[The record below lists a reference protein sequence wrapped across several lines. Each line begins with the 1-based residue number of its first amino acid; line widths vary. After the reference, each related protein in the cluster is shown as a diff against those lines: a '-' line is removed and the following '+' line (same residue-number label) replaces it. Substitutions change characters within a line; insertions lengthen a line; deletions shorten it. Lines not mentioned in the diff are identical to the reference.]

1 MRIVVT
7 LVWMVYAALFAAMGR
22 LAYFDDN
29 QLRYPPIFVDAS
41 AGAFVL
47 GTIGIVLHGLAW
59 RPRWL
64 VTVWK
69 WVVSFIVAV
78 MVTGLAM
85 DAVLPL
91 DFNLSNA
98 GWRWI
103 LNASFNGALVAYA
116 KQR

>member
-1 MRIVVT
+1 M
-7 LVWMVYAALFAAMGR
+7 
-22 LAYFDDN
+22 
-29 QLRYPPIFVDAS
+29 
-41 AGAFVL
+41 
-47 GTIGIVLHGLAW
+47 
-59 RPRWL
+59 
-64 VTVWK
+64 TVWK
-69 WVVSFIVAV
+69 WVVFFIVAV